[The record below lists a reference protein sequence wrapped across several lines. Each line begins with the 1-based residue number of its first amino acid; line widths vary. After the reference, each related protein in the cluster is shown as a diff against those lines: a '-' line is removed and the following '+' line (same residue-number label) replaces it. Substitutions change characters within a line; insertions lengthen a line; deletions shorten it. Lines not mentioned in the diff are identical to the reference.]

1 MGFTGR
7 IRRKEIADIL
17 RCGLTQVADKV
28 ENSALDL
35 AEAEGA
41 AANHFGLAFTPSSLV
56 RAMATTARWVR
67 GMADNDQTS
76 APDIEGMTCG
86 LVQK

>member
-1 MGFTGR
+1 MR
-7 IRRKEIADIL
+7 ERSKEIAYIL
-17 RCGLTQVADKV
+17 RCGLTQAADKV
-28 ENSALDL
+28 ENSARDL
-35 AEAEGA
+35 AEAEGT
-41 AANHFGLAFTPSSLV
+41 AANHFGLAYTASSLV

-76 APDIEGMTCG
+76 APDIEGMTAG